1 MATVTLT
8 TNEFQS
14 LARLQARAMGYPN
27 LRLVTIQHPL
37 GGIPQS
43 EAEAKAAGTVDDLL
57 QLLSGGIG

>member
-8 TNEFQS
+8 TNEFES

-37 GGIPQS
+37 GGIP
-43 EAEAKAAGTVDDLL
+43 EAEAQAKATGALDTLL
-57 QLLSGGIG
+57 QSLSGGNG